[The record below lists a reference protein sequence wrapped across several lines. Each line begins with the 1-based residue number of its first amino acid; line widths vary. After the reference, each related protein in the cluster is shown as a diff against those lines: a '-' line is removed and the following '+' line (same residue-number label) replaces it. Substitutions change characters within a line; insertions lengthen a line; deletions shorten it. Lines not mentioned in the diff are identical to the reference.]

1 MLSNK
6 TKGEKRKMFL
16 LLWIILGFAYYHV
29 RFTGGIVVD
38 LINKVVVSEPDDPIV
53 FENESIKSFIPLK
66 ASLKQDLDALVSDTE
81 GDREEALKAINLGGT
96 QTKFDEV
103 TEQANLIT
111 AEVETKQQEYASL
124 TANLIDKSDTSTAE
138 AQLLSSISQLAARTG
153 IELVETTPVTTFS
166 NTNLLSKNNNSI
178 TTIPEGKQAVAG
190 SPVVTDEQAREVLDS
205 ELLTCRSYKF
215 TGSPLLFYIF
225 LKQIEVLKQDVF
237 ILDTG
242 ISKAR
247 MNNEN
252 SPQVVFTLMLVY

>member
-111 AEVETKQQEYASL
+111 AEVEAKQQEYASL

-190 SPVVTDEQAREVLDS
+190 SPVVTAEQAREVLDS

-247 MNNEN
+247 INNEN
-252 SPQVVFTLMLVY
+252 SPQVVFTVLLVY

>member
-16 LLWIILGFAYYHV
+16 LFWLILGFAYYHV

-53 FENESIKSFIPLK
+53 FENESIKAFMPLK

-81 GDREEALKAINLGGT
+81 GDKEEALKAINLGGT

-153 IELVETTPVTTFS
+153 IELVETTPVKSFS
-166 NTNLLSKNNNSI
+166 NTNLLSKKNNSI

-225 LKQIEVLKQDVF
+225 SKQIEVLKQDVF

-247 MNNEN
+247 INNEN
-252 SPQVVFTLMLVY
+252 SPQVVFTVLLVY

>member
-16 LLWIILGFAYYHV
+16 LFWLILGFAYYHV
-29 RFTGGIVVD
+29 RFTGGILVD
-38 LINKVVVSEPDDPIV
+38 LINKVVVSEPDDPII
-53 FENESIKSFIPLK
+53 FEDESIWAFMPHK
-66 ASLKQDLDALVSDTE
+66 ASLEQELEELELDTK
-81 GDREEALKAINLGGT
+81 GDKDEALKAINLGGT
-96 QTKFDEV
+96 QTRFDEV

-111 AEVETKQQEYASL
+111 AEVEAKQQEYASL

-166 NTNLLSKNNNSI
+166 NTSLVSKETRRI

>member
-16 LLWIILGFAYYHV
+16 LLWLILGFAYYHV
-29 RFTGGIVVD
+29 RFTGGNVVD

-53 FENESIKSFIPLK
+53 FENESIKSFIPQK
-66 ASLKQDLDALVSDTE
+66 ASLEQDLEELESDTE
-81 GDREEALKAINLGGT
+81 GDREEALKAISLGGT

-111 AEVETKQQEYASL
+111 AEVETKQQEYTSL

-153 IELVETTPVTTFS
+153 IELVETTPVKSFS
-166 NTNLLSKNNNSI
+166 NTNLLSIKNNSI

-252 SPQVVFTLMLVY
+252 SPQVVFTVLLVY